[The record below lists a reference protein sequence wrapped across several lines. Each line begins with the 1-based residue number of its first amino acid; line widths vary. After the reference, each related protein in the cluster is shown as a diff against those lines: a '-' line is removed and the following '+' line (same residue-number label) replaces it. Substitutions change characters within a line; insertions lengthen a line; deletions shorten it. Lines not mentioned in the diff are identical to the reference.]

1 MNKQFNAIMSLS
13 DEEKI
18 AYLCAFTRLAKTDGR
33 FDDIEKQ
40 YIQSIAKQYD
50 VPSTRIEEIFE
61 EHSDDEILKNLSKI
75 KNRRV
80 ALELIKDLCFL
91 AHVDDELSDEETL
104 FIGRVGQAMNVELE
118 KIEQISSWVI
128 ERIISEE
135 EAKLIFDEI

>member
-13 DEEKI
+13 DEDKI
-18 AYLCAFTRLAKTDGR
+18 SYLRAFTRLAKTDGQ

-40 YIQSIAKQYD
+40 YIKSIAKQYD
-50 VPSTRIEEIFE
+50 LPSTRIDEIFE
-61 EHSDDEILKNLSKI
+61 EHSDDEILSALSNI

-135 EAKLIFDEI
+135 EAKIIFDEV

>member
-13 DEEKI
+13 DEDKI
-18 AYLCAFTRLAKTDGR
+18 SYLRAFTRLAKTDGQ

-40 YIQSIAKQYD
+40 YIKSIAKQYD
-50 VPSTRIEEIFE
+50 LPSTRIDEIFE
-61 EHSDDEILKNLSKI
+61 EHSDDEILSALSNI

-104 FIGRVGQAMNVELE
+104 FIGRVGQAMNV
-118 KIEQISSWVI
+118 
-128 ERIISEE
+128 
-135 EAKLIFDEI
+135 